1 MGLRIKKDD
10 TVFITTGKEK
20 GKSGR
25 VLSFS
30 SSKDRVLIEKIN
42 IVKKHMK
49 PTRKYTQGGIIEKE
63 ATVHVS
69 NVMLVCPKCNKPTKI
84 RTTFLHD
91 DRKVRMCRKCNE
103 VIDE

>member
-1 MGLRIKKDD
+1 MGLRIKKND

-30 SSKDRVLIEKIN
+30 SSKDRVLVEKIN

-49 PTRKYTQGGIIEKE
+49 PTRKFSQGGIIERE
-63 ATVHVS
+63 AAVHVS
-69 NVMLVCPKCNKPTKI
+69 NVMLVCPKCNKPTRI
-84 RTTFLHD
+84 RTTLLQD

>member
-1 MGLRIKKDD
+1 MGLRIKKND

-25 VLSFS
+25 VLSFL
-30 SSKDRVLIEKIN
+30 SSKDRVLVEKIN

-49 PTRKYTQGGIIEKE
+49 PTRKYTQGGIIERE
-63 ATVHVS
+63 APIHVS
-69 NVMLVCPKCNKPTKI
+69 NVMLVCPKCNKPTRI
-84 RTTFLHD
+84 RTTVLQD

-103 VIDE
+103 VMDE

>member
-1 MGLRIKKDD
+1 MGLRIKKND

-30 SSKDRVLIEKIN
+30 SSKDRVLVEKIN

-49 PTRKYTQGGIIEKE
+49 PTRKYTQGGIIERE
-63 ATVHVS
+63 APIHVS
-69 NVMLVCPKCNKPTKI
+69 NVMLVCPKCNKPTRI
-84 RTTFLHD
+84 RTTLLQD

-103 VIDE
+103 VMDE

>member
-1 MGLRIKKDD
+1 MGLRIKKND

-30 SSKDRVLIEKIN
+30 SSKDRVLVEKIN

-49 PTRKYTQGGIIEKE
+49 PTRKYTKGGIIERE
-63 ATVHVS
+63 APIHVS
-69 NVMLVCPKCNKPTKI
+69 NVMLVCPKCNKPTRI
-84 RTTFLHD
+84 RTTLLQD

-103 VIDE
+103 VMDE

>member
-1 MGLRIKKDD
+1 MGLRIKKND

-30 SSKDRVLIEKIN
+30 SSKDRVLVEKIN

-49 PTRKYTQGGIIEKE
+49 PTRKYSQGGIIERE
-63 ATVHVS
+63 AAVHVS
-69 NVMLVCPKCNKPTKI
+69 NVMLVCPKCNKPTRI
-84 RTTFLHD
+84 RTTLLQD

-103 VIDE
+103 VMDE

>member
-1 MGLRIKKDD
+1 MGLRIKKND

-49 PTRKYTQGGIIEKE
+49 PTRKYTQGGIIERE

-84 RTTFLHD
+84 RTTFLQD
-91 DRKVRMCRKCNE
+91 DRKMRMCRKCKE